1 MTRALIQRTQL
12 SLRHSFVESAQIFDI
27 FEDFVEL
34 VPMKG
39 TTTGADILKALL
51 QCTNRM
57 SLDLS
62 KLVSI
67 TTDGVPAMI
76 GKNKGAVALVQKH
89 LEDIGLNNKI
99 TKIHCL
105 IYQEALCA
113 KTTNLKSVMDT
124 VVKAVNMILSHKLN
138 HRQFRELL
146 LEAENQYGDILY
158 FCDVRW
164 LSRGAMLARVYELR
178 NEIATFL
185 ENKNIN
191 ATEFRNPE
199 WVYNLAFLVDLTS
212 HLNKLNLQL
221 QGKKQLIH
229 EMWKY
234 ILAFE
239 TKLRLWE
246 C

>member
-1 MTRALIQRTQL
+1 
-12 SLRHSFVESAQIFDI
+12 
-27 FEDFVEL
+27 
-34 VPMKG
+34 
-39 TTTGADILKALL
+39 
-51 QCTNRM
+51 
-57 SLDLS
+57 
-62 KLVSI
+62 
-67 TTDGVPAMI
+67 
-76 GKNKGAVALVQKH
+76 
-89 LEDIGLNNKI
+89 
-99 TKIHCL
+99 
-105 IYQEALCA
+105 
-113 KTTNLKSVMDT
+113 MDT

-138 HRQFRELL
+138 HQQFRELL

-191 ATEFRNPE
+191 ASEFCNPE
-199 WVYNLAFLVDLTS
+199 WVSNLAFLVDLTS
-212 HLNKLNLQL
+212 HLNKLNSQL
-221 QGKKQLIH
+221 QGKNQLIH

-246 C
+246 CQLDKENYVYFPTLEESKLTSNTAFVTVIRN